1 MTTTMDRDELLIT
14 VATLYYEL
22 DQSQQ
27 QIANR
32 LQISRSSVSR
42 LIAEAR
48 QHGIVTIQI
57 HKSSHRDFALEQELI
72 ENFGLLDAYVLTSSP
87 HLDETTSLDALGTMA
102 TSYLQRIIGSLEQHS
117 TIGVAWGTSV
127 QAAVQAIPNQFRQ
140 DLDVVQLLGGVG
152 TLVVDSP
159 DLARMVAAKL
169 GGRHYDLPA
178 PALVAQPAIR
188 DVLLSEPT
196 VSEAI
201 ARACGVGL
209 AITGVGT
216 TQEETSSFLRAGL
229 ISQTELGVLRE
240 SGAVGEMC
248 GRFFDIDGCDQTFD
262 INQRVVGI
270 ELEDLRKIPQVLAV
284 ARGIAKV
291 QSILGAL
298 RGHFMNVLATDDITA
313 RAILSLV

>member
-1 MTTTMDRDELLIT
+1 MDRDELLVT
-14 VATLYYEL
+14 AVTLYYEF

-27 QIANR
+27 QIADR

-48 QHGIVTIQI
+48 QRGIVTIQI
-57 HKSSHRDFALEQELI
+57 HRSSQRDFALEQELI
-72 ENFGLLDAYVLTSSP
+72 ESFGLQDVYVLRTSP
-87 HLDETTSLDALGTMA
+87 HLDAAALLDALGVQA
-102 TSYLQRIIGSLEQHS
+102 ASYLQHVIGTLEDGS
-117 TIGVAWGTSV
+117 TAGVAWGTSV

-140 DLDVVQLLGGVG
+140 NIDVVQLLGGVG

-159 DLARMVAAKL
+159 DLARMVATKL

-178 PALVAQPAIR
+178 PALVGQPATR
-188 DVLLSEPT
+188 DALLSEPT

-201 ARACGVGL
+201 ARARVVRL

-229 ISQTELGVLRE
+229 ITQSELTALRE

-248 GRFFDIDGCDQTFD
+248 GRFFDIDGCCQNFD

-270 ELEDLRKIPQVLAV
+270 ELEDLRKIPHVLAI

-298 RGHFMNVLATDDITA
+298 RGRFMNVLATDDVTA
-313 RAILSLV
+313 RAILSLA